1 MAVEST
7 IEVVGLTKNY
17 GPHRAID
24 NLSFTIKKGEVVG
37 FLGPNGAGKTTTMK
51 IITGFMAPSSG
62 TVRVA
67 GFDVFENPLEVKR
80 RIGYLPETPPVY
92 GDMSV
97 EGYLK
102 FVARL
107 KGVEES
113 RVRDLVEMSIKKTD
127 LGSVRKR
134 LFQNLSN
141 GDRQR
146 VGKLFSQDGVAARAR
161 EASRAAAEEALNEWT
176 PAVRGSR
183 EGKGK
188 GLPVLPQ
195 GRPARSASRP

>member
-67 GFDVFENPLEVKR
+67 GIDVFENPLEVKR
-80 RIGYLPETPPVY
+80 IIG
-92 GDMSV
+92 
-97 EGYLK
+97 
-102 FVARL
+102 
-107 KGVEES
+107 
-113 RVRDLVEMSIKKTD
+113 
-127 LGSVRKR
+127 
-134 LFQNLSN
+134 
-141 GDRQR
+141 
-146 VGKLFSQDGVAARAR
+146 
-161 EASRAAAEEALNEWT
+161 
-176 PAVRGSR
+176 
-183 EGKGK
+183 
-188 GLPVLPQ
+188 
-195 GRPARSASRP
+195 